1 MKRREFIDFSFPTKA
16 ASVGGLLPVNPHE
29 GCDIICVSHSE
40 MRSVQ
45 DARPGRN
52 GRKPFGHCRKLPPG
66 EIRHGILIEIGGFR
80 ARLMALQSEAERL
93 QTSK

>member
-1 MKRREFIDFSFPTKA
+1 MQDLEEMA
-16 ASVGGLLPVNPHE
+16 ASLL
-29 GCDIICVSHSE
+29 
-40 MRSVQ
+40 
-45 DARPGRN
+45 ATA
-52 GRKPFGHCRKLPPG
+52 RKLPPG